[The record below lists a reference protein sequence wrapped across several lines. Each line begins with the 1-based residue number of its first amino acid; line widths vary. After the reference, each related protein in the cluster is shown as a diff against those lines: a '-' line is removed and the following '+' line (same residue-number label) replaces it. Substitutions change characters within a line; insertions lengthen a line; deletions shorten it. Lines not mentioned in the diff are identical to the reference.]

1 MALPAF
7 GQGINRER
15 GRYAAAGSAL
25 LDTLSDAGTLEYWAV
40 PYADKAYCGAS
51 PCSDAGAVDSVVS
64 LVNTQGVVSANITDG
79 SGTSAVWDDSWAGF
93 GGMPSV
99 RLSASTRLSIL
110 SADWAPDVQQPFWLF
125 IVYDKTSQANSRVLF
140 RASVTHANRH
150 IVQDPTAG
158 EWHVDW
164 DAGTMTGGDATDL
177 GPHLMTLYLNDASSY
192 LRVDGVQIASGTM
205 GTNDLPALSWGW
217 TEIADFGAIAV
228 MTSVT
233 DEQGAECYLGDK
245 FSITVTGC

>member
-51 PCSDAGAVDSVVS
+51 PCSDGGAVDSVVS

-79 SGTSAVWDDSWAGF
+79 SGSSAVWDDSWAGF

-99 RLSASTRLSIL
+99 RFDVSTRLSIL
-110 SADWAPDVQQPFWLF
+110 SADWSPDVAQPFWLF
-125 IVYDKTSQANSRVLF
+125 IVYDKVSASNNRILF
-140 RASVTHANRH
+140 RASVTHSNRH
-150 IVQDPTAG
+150 IIQDPTAG
-158 EWHVDW
+158 EWQVNW
-164 DAGTMTGGDATDL
+164 DSGTMTGGDATDL

-192 LRVDGVQIASGTM
+192 LRVDGVQIASGTL

-217 TEIADFGAIAV
+217 TDIADYGGIAV

-233 DEQGAECYLGDK
+233 DEQGVECYLGDK
-245 FSITVTGC
+245 FSLTITGC